1 MRWTEWASDPTPAG
15 QQAAYFQSVPV
26 AYPGT
31 VAPGPSVQDRFA
43 SETRTAPWARIAFVS
58 YPVIVVVWL
67 LIAWAESS
75 ILREVF
81 HSLRVQLQTGVIQPV
96 NETRT
101 NELNL
106 LGLINVVVSAPFIVF
121 VLVWQYPAAKTAQLL
136 SLPAKR
142 TPGLGVGS
150 WFIPVV
156 NFWFPYQSVRDCL
169 PPGDAG
175 RSAVARMWG
184 CYVATLAF
192 TTAAQIL
199 ALTGSPVAFGPG
211 AAAVATGIGFGWYG
225 ARSVRLIR
233 ESHAVTLGLR

>member
-1 MRWTEWASDPTPAG
+1 VRWTEWASDPTPAG

-106 LGLINVVVSAPFIVF
+106 LGL
-121 VLVWQYPAAKTAQLL
+121 AKTAQLL

-225 ARSVRLIR
+225 ARSVRLIK